1 MLLEKLDFER
11 WIDQLVA
18 DYKQIEKAVQS
29 SKKEV
34 TNKKTALKEAI
45 VKKQKNE
52 KPIHVEIDLLLN
64 EYNISASAYHGGKQN
79 GVDC

>member
-1 MLLEKLDFER
+1 MDKLDFE
-11 WIDQLVA
+11 WQIDQLMA
-18 DYKQIEKAVQS
+18 ERKQMEKAVQS
-29 SKKEV
+29 GKKEV
-34 TNKKTALKEAI
+34 TNKKTALKEAV

-64 EYNISASAYHGGKQN
+64 EYNISASAYHEGKQN